1 MQTTKPIATIGI
13 DPGKAGSLCL
23 LAQDGG
29 TIVFRDWPKSG
40 DLADYYERISRL
52 MRRYDIIMCI
62 LERVHAMPKQG
73 VSSTF
78 SFGVNFGIWQGW
90 LTTWQ
95 HPHMLVPPQTW
106 MKGLTS
112 KADGRNTKQQICSA
126 ARRMFPQAEL
136 MGPRGGILDGRADSL
151 MMAYY
156 AMLMSAKGGIIRPQP
171 KPRPARRS

>member
-1 MQTTKPIATIGI
+1 MDIATVGI
-13 DPGKAGSLCL
+13 DPGKAGSFCL
-23 LAQDGG
+23 LVQGG
-29 TIVFRDWPKSG
+29 ETIVFRDWPKSG
-40 DLADYYERISRL
+40 DLAGYYQRITRL
-52 MRRYDIIMCI
+52 MRRYEIIMGI

-90 LTTWQ
+90 LATWQ
-95 HPHMLVPPQTW
+95 IPHMLVPPQTW

-126 ARRMFPQAEL
+126 AKRMFPQAEL
-136 MGPRGGILDGRADSL
+136 IGPRGGILDGRADSL

-156 AMLMSAKGGIIRPQP
+156 AMLISAKGGIIRQAS
-171 KPRPARRS
+171 KPSRRS